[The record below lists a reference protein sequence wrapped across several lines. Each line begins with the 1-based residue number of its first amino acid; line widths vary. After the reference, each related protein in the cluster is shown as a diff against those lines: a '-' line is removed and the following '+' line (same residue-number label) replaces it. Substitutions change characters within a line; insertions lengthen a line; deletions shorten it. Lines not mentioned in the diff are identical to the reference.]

1 MTYESTTPNSDGKS
15 HHLEFSRNAA
25 AIVDKTRRAWI
36 ERPEELLPL
45 DAKSGVGIGFAALT
59 RGGWVIYEEDDHA
72 GTRPMTVAEADKLA
86 RRAPEHE
93 WCIHLV
99 GPGQERHYKRV
110 GVAQWKLYR
119 WGAGLGRPGSWSL
132 PRRRIPREPLQKPT
146 PELSPRR
153 N

>member
-1 MTYESTTPNSDGKS
+1 MTYESTTVASDANSRYLD
-15 HHLEFSRNAA
+15 FRRNAA
-25 AIVDKTRRAWI
+25 AIVEKTRQAWI
-36 ERPEELLPL
+36 TRPEELLPL
-45 DAKSGVGIGFAALT
+45 DAKITVDIGFAALT

-72 GTRPMTVAEADKLA
+72 GTRPMTVAEAEKLA

-110 GVAQWKLYR
+110 GEAQWKLYR
-119 WGAGLGRPGSWSL
+119 WGAGLGRPGSRSL
-132 PRRRIPREPLQKPT
+132 PRLRIPYEPLQST
-146 PELSPRR
+146 APEPSSRR